1 MSEATMEEFNER
13 FGTFGKKPAAAP
25 RRHNHR
31 HERRLQIIHDFDF
44 PTANRGSPMYS
55 DWLNWLEDTEAD
67 LIGEAQKY
75 QKIREDQD
83 DDASVSASRYEAQF
97 SMMEPQI
104 ADRERKQ
111 FIKRQIR
118 QSEEALERQRE
129 LSQTITRIAVIRDI
143 VMKQIIKSLSKNQ
156 PPRVYPSSSF
166 TIWVG
171 KNTNL
176 SNVHA
181 GFIFPN
187 KYIVPASSPD
197 DPPPDPSIKNP
208 VTGFSFVYM
217 EYTANV
223 YGWAP
228 SNPAGQNPF
237 LITLMVMRANPEVD
251 LIVQN
256 ERPPIRIFAD
266 KSLWSSGICYY
277 WDRFASGTAGGAWS
291 PQGILNDG
299 QGCLTTHLSDIG
311 FFLDGRVNTLKLMQS
326 VTAYE
331 ADNVTDNNNVN
342 ILAYLGFILVLGVVS
357 MIWGFKSDER
367 MREDQRFGRANAP
380 QYWLDGDG
388 LTTPLSVEDPIAYRK
403 VADRN
408 AFILQTFLNV
418 VEREHIVLGSV
429 FYSETFTRPQRI
441 MCLIT
446 VVLGVLGINAVVFGS
461 PNTFANQNQWL
472 PAGVLSGLLIFPI
485 YCVFFIMFTIRPTQ
499 LKMVLI
505 KRRYRSHDLQRI
517 EQALYQA
524 ESEANLA
531 PKTKQPQVGSVTKP
545 LVGGL
550 PALPPVPAV
559 APPQLALPV
568 GGLPGQSGRPPPGVP
583 PRAPPQA
590 MLPPIYFSRHP
601 MPAQLPAA
609 VENKPALPGRKPPPP
624 PGAPPTRAIP
634 QQLGGTPPGSNPQSF
649 RGPPTPTGAE
659 PPPPGVPP

>member
-31 HERRLQIIHDFDF
+31 HERRLQIIHDFDS
-44 PTANRGSPMYS
+44 PTADKSQPQYS
-55 DWLNWLEDTEAD
+55 DWLNWLEDSE
-67 LIGEAQKY
+67 GELVGAAQRA
-75 QKIREDQD
+75 QTIREDSD
-83 DDASVSASRYEAQF
+83 NDISVTASRYEAEF
-97 SMMEPQI
+97 AMMTPQD
-104 ADRERKQ
+104 AERERKN
-111 FIKRQIR
+111 FIKKQLRLNTEI
-118 QSEEALERQRE
+118 LERQRE
-129 LSQTITRIAVIRDI
+129 LSQTITRIAVVRDI

-176 SNVHA
+176 SNVHS

-187 KYIVPASSPD
+187 KFIVPASSPD
-197 DPPPDPSIKNP
+197 DPPNDPSIQNP
-208 VTGFSFVYM
+208 VTGFSFVYI

-228 SNPAGQNPF
+228 STPAAQEPF

-251 LIVQN
+251 LTVHN
-256 ERPPIRIFAD
+256 EAPPIRIFAD
-266 KSLWSSGICYY
+266 KSLWSAGVCYY
-277 WDRFASGTAGGAWS
+277 WDRFAAGTAGGAWS

-311 FFLDGRVNTLKLMQS
+311 FFLDGRVQQGKVMQS
-326 VTAYE
+326 VTSFATE
-331 ADNVTDNNNVN
+331 NVTDNNNVN
-342 ILAYLGFILVLGVVS
+342 VIAYLGFILVLGVVS

-367 MREDQRFGRANAP
+367 MREDQRFGRASAP

-403 VADRN
+403 ISDRN

-418 VEREHIVLGSV
+418 AEREHIVLGSV
-429 FYSETFTRPQRI
+429 FYSETFTRPQRL

-446 VVLGVLGINAVVFGS
+446 VVLGILGMNAVIFGS

-472 PAGVLSGLLIFPI
+472 PSGVLSGLLIFPI
-485 YCVFFIMFTIRPTQ
+485 YCVLFIMFTVRPSQ
-499 LKMVLI
+499 LKKVLI

-517 EQALYQA
+517 EQALFEA
-524 ESEANLA
+524 ENVANLA
-531 PKTKQPQVGSVTKP
+531 PKTKSQPVNSVTKP

-550 PALPPVPAV
+550 PALPPVP
-559 APPQLALPV
+559 
-568 GGLPGQSGRPPPGVP
+568 SVP
-583 PRAPPQA
+583 DA
-590 MLPPIYFSRHP
+590 HP
-601 MPAQLPAA
+601 
-609 VENKPALPGRKPPPP
+609 
-624 PGAPPTRAIP
+624 
-634 QQLGGTPPGSNPQSF
+634 
-649 RGPPTPTGAE
+649 
-659 PPPPGVPP
+659 